1 MTIIYRDYYKDNMA
15 RSAKPDRDRGW
26 RRGRLALMLVALL
39 AVLAAAWWLGSHT
52 DATATKAQ
60 AAPEA
65 LTGRHGPPP
74 VPVYTAGAKPESVP
88 IVVRG
93 IGTVKAYNT
102 VTVKSQVTG
111 TIVKIAYRQGQVVQ
125 KGELLVQIDPRP
137 FQAQLEQAE
146 ANKAKDE
153 ANLANAKLNLTRDA
167 ALLPNHLAV
176 TQQQYDTQK
185 ATVDQLTAAVQAD
198 QAQIDTAKLNL
209 AYSSIT
215 SPVDG
220 ITGLRLIDIGNLI
233 EASSATPLVVVTQI
247 KPIYVTFTVPEV
259 DLGKIRQAMAHHP
272 LTVLAFNGTD
282 TKELSQGTLG
292 VINNAVN
299 QGTGTVELEAQYAN
313 ADAALWP
320 GQFVNAHL
328 VMKTVKNG
336 VVVPVAA
343 VQTGPTGRFVYIIGK
358 NSRVAAQPVTV
369 LQTQAGT
376 ALIGKGLKS
385 GEEVVTS
392 GQFKLGPGVAVA
404 AEPAPPGSGEIGL
417 EGIGSGIAAM
427 FGGSEAQ

>member
-1 MTIIYRDYYKDNMA
+1 MPRWFKLLVLSVVAIVAATGASWLATHI
-15 RSAKPDRDRGW
+15 
-26 RRGRLALMLVALL
+26 GRT
-39 AVLAAAWWLGSHT
+39 AAAREEQGPVVSQS
-52 DATATKAQ
+52 AVPVYATKAKS
-60 AAPEA
+60 AD
-65 LTGRHGPPP
+65 
-74 VPVYTAGAKPESVP
+74 VP
-88 IVVRG
+88 IVIRG

-111 TIVKIAYRQGQVVQ
+111 TIVKIAYRQGQLVH

-146 ANKAKDE
+146 ANKAKDD
-153 ANLANAKLNLTRDA
+153 ANLANAKLILTRYA

-198 QAQIDTAKLNL
+198 RAQIDTAELNL

-220 ITGLRLIDIGNLI
+220 VTGLRLVDIGNLI

-247 KPIYVTFTVPEV
+247 EPIYVTFTIPEA
-259 DLGKIRQAMAHHP
+259 DLDKIRQAMARHP
-272 LTVLAFNGTD
+272 LAVLAFNGPD
-282 TKELSQGTLG
+282 TKELSQGTLE

-299 QGTGTVELEAQYAN
+299 QGTGMVELEARFAN
-313 ADAALWP
+313 NDAALWP
-320 GQFVNAHL
+320 GRFVNAHL

-343 VQTGPTGRFVYIIGK
+343 VETGPTGRFVYAIGP
-358 NSRVAAQPVTV
+358 NSRVVAQPVTV
-369 LQTQAGT
+369 LPTQAGT
-376 ALIGKGLKS
+376 ALIGKGLKP

-392 GQFKLGPGVAVA
+392 GQFKLAPGVAVA
-404 AEPAPPGSGEIGL
+404 AEPTPPGSSEIGL
-417 EGIGSGIAAM
+417 EGIGSGIGAM

>member
-1 MTIIYRDYYKDNMA
+1 MA
-15 RSAKPDRDRGW
+15 RFLQDRRAL
-26 RRGRLALMLVALL
+26 RGRLALI
-39 AVLAAAWWLGSHT
+39 LAAAL
-52 DATATKAQ
+52 AVTAAVCWFGWHPYAAASQ
-60 AAPEA
+60 ARTAVETPA
-65 LTGRHGPPP
+65 GRQGPPP
-74 VPVYTAGAKPESVP
+74 VPVYATKAKSANVP
-88 IVVRG
+88 IVIRG

-102 VTVKSQVTG
+102 VTVKSRVTG
-111 TIVKIAYRQGQVVQ
+111 TIVKIAYRQGQFVH

-146 ANKAKDE
+146 ADEAKDK
-153 ANLANAKLNLTRDA
+153 ANLGNAKLILTRYA

-198 QAQIDTAKLNL
+198 HAQIDTAKLNL

-220 ITGLRLIDIGNLI
+220 ITGLQLVDIGNLI
-233 EASSATPLVVVTQI
+233 EANSATPLVVVTQI
-247 KPIYVTFTVPEV
+247 KPIYVTFTIPET
-259 DLGKIRQAMAHHP
+259 DLDKIRRAMTQHP
-272 LTVLAFNGTD
+272 LAVLAFNGTD

-299 QGTGTVELEAQYAN
+299 QSTGMVELEAQFAN

-328 VMKTVKNG
+328 VLKTVKNG
-336 VVVPVAA
+336 VVVPVSA
-343 VQTGPTGRFVYIIGK
+343 VQTGPTGRFVYVIGK
-358 NSRVAAQPVTV
+358 NSRVSAQPVTV

-376 ALIGKGLKS
+376 VLIGKGLEP
-385 GEEVVTS
+385 GAEVVTS
-392 GQFKLGPGVAVA
+392 GQFKLAPGVAVA
-404 AEPAPPGSGEIGL
+404 AEPAPPESTEIGL
-417 EGIGSGIAAM
+417 EGIGSGIAVM

>member
-1 MTIIYRDYYKDNMA
+1 MA
-15 RSAKPDRDRGW
+15 QFHQDH
-26 RRGRLALMLVALL
+26 RRQWGRLALTLAALL
-39 AVLAAAWWLGSHT
+39 VVLAAVWWFGLQPDTAISH
-52 DATATKAQ
+52 AR
-60 AAPEA
+60 AAPESSA
-65 LTGRHGPPP
+65 GRHGSPP
-74 VPVYTAGAKPESVP
+74 VSVYAAEAKSANVP
-88 IVVRG
+88 IVIRG

-111 TIVKIAYRQGQVVQ
+111 TIVKIAYRQGEFVK
-125 KGELLVQIDPRP
+125 KGALLVQIDPRP
-137 FQAQLEQAE
+137 FQAQLEQA
-146 ANKAKDE
+146 KADEDKDK
-153 ANLANAKLNLTRDA
+153 ANLTNAKLNLTRDA

-185 ATVDQLTAAVQAD
+185 ATVDQLTASIAAD

-220 ITGLRLIDIGNLI
+220 VTGLCLVDIGNLI
-233 EASSATPLVVVTQI
+233 EASSATPLVVVTEI

-259 DLGKIRQAMAHHP
+259 DLGRIRQAMARHP
-272 LTVLAFNGTD
+272 LAVLAFNGTD

-292 VINNAVN
+292 VINNEVN
-299 QGTGTVELEAQYAN
+299 QDTGTVELEAQFAN

-320 GQFVNAHL
+320 GEFVNAHL
-328 VMKTVKNG
+328 VIKTVKNG
-336 VVVPVAA
+336 VVVPLAA
-343 VQTGPTGRFVYIIGK
+343 VQTGPTGRFVYVIEK

-369 LQTQAGT
+369 IQTQAGT
-376 ALIGKGLKS
+376 ALIGKGLEI

-392 GQFKLGPGVAVA
+392 GQFKLEPGVAVA
-404 AEPAPPGSGEIGL
+404 AEPAPPGSSEIGL
-417 EGIGSGIAAM
+417 EGIGSGIGAM